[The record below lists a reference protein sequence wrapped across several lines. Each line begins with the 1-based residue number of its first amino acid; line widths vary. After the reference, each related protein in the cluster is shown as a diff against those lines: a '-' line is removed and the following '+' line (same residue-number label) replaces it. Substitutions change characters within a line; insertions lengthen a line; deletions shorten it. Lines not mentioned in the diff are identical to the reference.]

1 MNAEKAKE
9 IPAKAGE
16 VKTGAVATPE
26 PKTDSPKTN
35 ENKPAA
41 GEVKAVAT
49 PEPKADLAKTSAN
62 KSAEANAGE
71 KKADLV
77 RIRDLGVALGGK
89 RILSGVNADLAR
101 GKITALIGLNGSGK
115 TTLLKAILKEIP
127 YTGRIEFRC
136 GHDHSHPN
144 PEHVG
149 YVPQKLHFDANLPLT
164 VRDLMTLAMQR
175 RPLFFGVSR
184 RVKRMLEPML
194 ALVGAP
200 KSLLD
205 HPVEKISGG
214 ELQRVLL
221 ALALHPN
228 PELLLLDEPAAG
240 VDFQDQEMFY
250 DLLARLNKET
260 GVTILLVSHD
270 LSVVSKQA
278 HHVLCLKDGQIQCQG
293 PPEEIPSM
301 LTQTFGTDK
310 GIFTHAHHHH
320 E

>member
-1 MNAEKAKE
+1 MNADDAKE
-9 IPAKAGE
+9 NPAKVCEAKVDQAVNGPAKAAQPKESDTVPQGSE
-16 VKTGAVATPE
+16 AIATQAKADDLKAQ
-26 PKTDSPKTN
+26 PKVETRPVQ
-35 ENKPAA
+35 A
-41 GEVKAVAT
+41 GECKIH
-49 PEPKADLAKTSAN
+49 
-62 KSAEANAGE
+62 
-71 KKADLV
+71 LV
-77 RIRDLGVALGGK
+77 HIRNVGVNLGGK
-89 RILSGVNADLAR
+89 RILSRVNADLAR

-127 YTGRIEFRC
+127 YSGRVEFHC
-136 GHDHSHPN
+136 GHDHSRPD

-164 VRDLMTLAMQR
+164 VRDLLAMALQR

-200 KSLLD
+200 AGLLD
-205 HPVEKISGG
+205 HPVDKISGG

-250 DLLARLNKET
+250 DLLARLNRET

-270 LSVVSKQA
+270 LSVVSKHA
-278 HHVLCLKDGQIQCQG
+278 HHVLCLKDGCIQCQG
-293 PPEEIPSM
+293 PPGEIPSM

-310 GIFTHAHHHH
+310 GIFTHGHHHH